1 MAPSSPPPT
10 GFPRRSFL
18 AATAAGLAV
27 LVAGCTSKSA
37 GGEEEVTSAQADSL
51 AEQVTVQRAVVAAYA
66 AAGSSDP
73 ALQAAVA
80 ELAGQAQQQLDRLV
94 KAAPGSGSSAASS
107 GSASSGSASSSSAPA
122 VSGDPKGWLR
132 SQVAGAAQSHA
143 AACVAQTGARA
154 ALLGSIAAGLRGQES
169 RLA

>member
-1 MAPSSPPPT
+1 MEAMAPSSPPPT

-18 AATAAGLAV
+18 AASAAGLAV
-27 LVAGCTSKSA
+27 LLAGCTSKSA
-37 GGEEEVTSAQADSL
+37 SGQEEVTSAQADSL
-51 AEQVTVQRAVVAAYA
+51 AEQVTVQRALVAAYA
-66 AAGSSDP
+66 AAASRDP
-73 ALQAAVA
+73 ALKAAVA
-80 ELAGQAQQQLDRLV
+80 EPAGQAQQQLDRLV
-94 KAAPGSGSSAASS
+94 KAAPGSASSSSSAA
-107 GSASSGSASSSSAPA
+107 SSAPA

-132 SQVAGAAQSHA
+132 QQVAATAQSHA